1 MKQIRVGKIKLK
13 NPLVL
18 APMLEITN
26 LPYRLICREQGAALA
41 FTEMIYIDA
50 LLHKNKKTQEM
61 LKTCKKDSPLG
72 IQVTGNNPEEFKK
85 AIPILKKFQIVD
97 LNCGCP
103 STRILGNK
111 AGSYLLE
118 EPEKISE
125 IIKIL
130 KSAGL
135 TVTAKIRLGFSKNNA
150 LKIAKTIEKA
160 GADALTV
167 HARLATQ
174 SYEIPADWSEI
185 KKIKNS
191 IKIPVIGNGDVLS
204 PEKAKEML
212 NYADAVMI
220 GRGAIGNPPIFKN
233 SLKCIKTGKFP
244 ETNIKQNLILFQKY
258 LKFCKKYRMSSIQ
271 NAKHLATHFI
281 KGIRNASSYRNQI
294 MQLKTIKDIENF
306 IQQISVN

>member
-204 PEKAKEML
+204 PEKAK
-212 NYADAVMI
+212 
-220 GRGAIGNPPIFKN
+220 
-233 SLKCIKTGKFP
+233 
-244 ETNIKQNLILFQKY
+244 
-258 LKFCKKYRMSSIQ
+258 
-271 NAKHLATHFI
+271 
-281 KGIRNASSYRNQI
+281 
-294 MQLKTIKDIENF
+294 
-306 IQQISVN
+306 